1 MLIAEK
7 WCSPQVRSAWG
18 VYSTPSLVKRLR
30 NAVYRRSPAAFAAP
44 VSYKLHRAAGRRPAV
59 CDREKELLPTTRNGS
74 AGAIIGAADRQWPH
88 CSERDGRG
96 SPISPLSGGNGRSAY
111 LSKSSGEGMSVTLEA
126 DAFEVADKVV
136 LPEGLSSA
144 PVRTVIIDDH
154 DVVHA
159 GVRAWCAG
167 AEPEILFVG
176 DFAHPDEFL
185 TRNRTAS
192 EPVDVV
198 VLDLQTGGSRPAFHT
213 LQQLCGSGYRVV
225 VFSHVGTDEVI
236 LRCLELGVVSYV
248 LKSEGRAH
256 LIEAIRTAGSA
267 KPYTGPSMARALLN
281 DNIAGRP
288 NLSEREKQ
296 VLVAWFQTES
306 KELVGKRLFI
316 APSTVRTHLQRARA
330 KYAAVGRPAP
340 TKSALL
346 ARAVE
351 DGILGL
357 SDV

>member
-1 MLIAEK
+1 M
-7 WCSPQVRSAWG
+7 
-18 VYSTPSLVKRLR
+18 
-30 NAVYRRSPAAFAAP
+30 
-44 VSYKLHRAAGRRPAV
+44 
-59 CDREKELLPTTRNGS
+59 
-74 AGAIIGAADRQWPH
+74 
-88 CSERDGRG
+88 
-96 SPISPLSGGNGRSAY
+96 
-111 LSKSSGEGMSVTLEA
+111 
-126 DAFEVADKVV
+126 
-136 LPEGLSSA
+136 
-144 PVRTVIIDDH
+144 RTVIIDDH

-159 GVRAWCAG
+159 GVHAWCAG
-167 AEPEILFVG
+167 AEPEIRFVG
-176 DFAHPDEFL
+176 DFLDPEDFLARHPIG
-185 TRNRTAS
+185 S

-198 VLDLQTGGSRPAFHT
+198 VFDLQIDGSRPAFET
-213 LQQLCGSGYRVV
+213 LQQLCGSGYQVV
-225 VFSHVGTDEVI
+225 VFSHISTDEII
-236 LRCLELGVVSYV
+236 LKCLELGAVSYLV
-248 LKSEGRAH
+248 KSDGRAH
-256 LIEAIRTAGSA
+256 LIEAIHAAGSA
-267 KPYTGPSMARALLN
+267 TPYLSPSMARALLN
-281 DNIAGRP
+281 DDIAGRP